1 MAIESIEQLIATA
14 QNSKHCTLSVAAA
27 HDIAVL
33 KATLAAWHANV
44 VTPLYVGHSDEIH
57 DLLEQLGEDP
67 SEFEIIHADSE
78 VDCAKTAVRLVS
90 EGRANFL
97 MKGILG
103 TATLLR
109 AVLSLDSNLT
119 TGRLMSHIMLFET
132 PAYPKL
138 LLLTDGG
145 MNPAP
150 DLSKKIHIL
159 TSGAE
164 VLQKLGYHQINAA
177 CLSGAEVINPKILS
191 TTDADA
197 LAHMDWTDYHMNV
210 FGPVGLDLAVSPRA
224 CRHKGYTTPGCGDA
238 DILLVPNYETGNALY
253 KSVLCFTEHCT
264 AAGIIAGAKCPIV
277 LTSRSDSAKSKLA
290 SIALGTLLSQ
300 PDEA

>member
-1 MAIESIEQLIATA
+1 MVIESIDALIATA
-14 QNSKHCTLSVAAA
+14 QSSKHCTLSVAAA

-33 KATLAAWHANV
+33 KATLAAWHAQV
-44 VTPLYVGHSDEIH
+44 VTPLYVGHADEICS
-57 DLLEQLGEDP
+57 LLEELGEDP
-67 SEFEIIHADSE
+67 TEFEIIQADSE
-78 VDCAKTAVRLVS
+78 VDCAKTAVRLVT

-97 MKGILG
+97 MKGLLG

-109 AVLSLDSNLT
+109 AVLSLDSKLT

-138 LLLTDGG
+138 LLMTDGG

-150 DLSKKIHIL
+150 DLSKKVHIL
-159 TSGAE
+159 TSAAE
-164 VLQKLGYHQINAA
+164 VLQKLGYHQINTA
-177 CLSGAEVINPKILS
+177 CLSGAEVVNPKIPS
-191 TTDADA
+191 TTDAEA
-197 LAHMDWTDYHMNV
+197 LTHMDWTDYNMNIY
-210 FGPVGLDLAVSPRA
+210 GPVGLDLAVSPRA
-224 CRHKGYTTPGCGDA
+224 CRHKGYHVPGSGDA

-253 KSVLCFTEHCT
+253 KSVLCFTDHCT

-300 PDEA
+300 PQD